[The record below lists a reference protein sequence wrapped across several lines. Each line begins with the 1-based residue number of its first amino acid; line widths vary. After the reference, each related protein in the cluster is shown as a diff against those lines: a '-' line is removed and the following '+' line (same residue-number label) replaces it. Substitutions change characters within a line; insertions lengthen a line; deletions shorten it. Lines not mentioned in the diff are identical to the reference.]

1 MLICFSWVRIY
12 VLPRQIEMQYNEED
26 TFTMITFFLRNLIGV
41 KKLIFF
47 KNNPVVHCIVSCAEK
62 YFMATQL
69 SSLNLDSFIF
79 QLRQW
84 ALESQD
90 TCKRWYVD
98 HKPVSYRWDI
108 CQEPSFQSRKNQKT
122 AKVKF
127 TKRTDFHWFKSWLF
141 ACLNWSYELHLW
153 YPAGTTVFL
162 SFIWYLAII
171 MTSYVKG
178 FFLNLNISY

>member
-1 MLICFSWVRIY
+1 MFQLGKNLCFAPANWDAVQWRGHVYDDNI
-12 VLPRQIEMQYNEED
+12 L
-26 TFTMITFFLRNLIGV
+26 F
-41 KKLIFF
+41 KKPDRSKKANFF

-127 TKRTDFHWFKSWLF
+127 TKRTDFHWFKSWLL
-141 ACLNWSYELHLW
+141 ACLNCSYELHLW
-153 YPAGTTVFL
+153 YPAGTTVF
-162 SFIWYLAII
+162 
-171 MTSYVKG
+171 
-178 FFLNLNISY
+178 FFYMMSCNYHD